1 MDPVPSPRAFSGM
14 GEGVV
19 AILKEY
25 LLNLFIII
33 VKTRLADGVLYPQ

>member
-19 AILKEY
+19 AILEEY

-33 VKTRLADGVLYPQ
+33 VKTRLADEVLYPQ